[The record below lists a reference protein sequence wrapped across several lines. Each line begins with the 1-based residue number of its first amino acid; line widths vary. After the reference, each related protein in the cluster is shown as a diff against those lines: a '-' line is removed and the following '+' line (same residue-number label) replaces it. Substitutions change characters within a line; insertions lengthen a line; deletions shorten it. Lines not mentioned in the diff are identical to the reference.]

1 MKNLIKRIN
10 LEKVFNVYPISFG
23 LAIITSLFL
32 LFLSEELVA
41 RTSLSYSYAV
51 RLTWVFSLLFPCVL
65 LFEILAEKS
74 NKKNWIYLG
83 ICVLIGLLYFFYLP
97 QYPSI
102 REFIRHLVLIGVIH
116 FLIILVPYIKSNE
129 SDSFWHNFI
138 YSLMLFLEA
147 TIFTLFLMGTLTLAI
162 VAITELFGV
171 EWGDFKIY
179 QNLVIVLIAVFHP
192 LYALSR
198 FRSSKERN
206 SYVLPQVVN
215 IFSSKILFPVVLL
228 YAAILAAY
236 MIKILLEWTWPN
248 GWISSMIL
256 WFAVLGTAAFAFI
269 RYKTESLNRIEL
281 IYRQWY
287 FPFLFM
293 CTIVL
298 SMAIRLRVLDYG
310 ITEPRYIVMSLAFF
324 LFVISL
330 YFSFSKAKDL
340 RAGLYLFAVSA
351 LFIVF
356 SPWNVFDIPVK
367 SQLSRMTKLLNA
379 EVKDNI
385 GLSQILL
392 FLNQRNAL
400 DELNSLDGFED
411 LVESPSDEVKLETML
426 IYRGEYHDYNRYD
439 NLLTIAENLGFKYEP
454 YRVINDFIHF
464 NFNTN
469 LKQELDVSRY
479 RQMVMINSRI
489 EKDTDPGPVYLSTDK
504 AKLVLN

>member
-228 YAAILAAY
+228 YAA
-236 MIKILLEWTWPN
+236 
-248 GWISSMIL
+248 
-256 WFAVLGTAAFAFI
+256 
-269 RYKTESLNRIEL
+269 
-281 IYRQWY
+281 
-287 FPFLFM
+287 
-293 CTIVL
+293 
-298 SMAIRLRVLDYG
+298 
-310 ITEPRYIVMSLAFF
+310 
-324 LFVISL
+324 
-330 YFSFSKAKDL
+330 
-340 RAGLYLFAVSA
+340 
-351 LFIVF
+351 
-356 SPWNVFDIPVK
+356 
-367 SQLSRMTKLLNA
+367 
-379 EVKDNI
+379 
-385 GLSQILL
+385 
-392 FLNQRNAL
+392 
-400 DELNSLDGFED
+400 
-411 LVESPSDEVKLETML
+411 
-426 IYRGEYHDYNRYD
+426 
-439 NLLTIAENLGFKYEP
+439 
-454 YRVINDFIHF
+454 
-464 NFNTN
+464 
-469 LKQELDVSRY
+469 
-479 RQMVMINSRI
+479 
-489 EKDTDPGPVYLSTDK
+489 
-504 AKLVLN
+504 